1 MKENTVN
8 NHQYLNIT
16 PSTKVFLVQCLH
28 EQKTP
33 RTKVSMTNF
42 SSKIVCGSNKD
53 FGFKIVFGSNVNFLG
68 GENCDVLEN
77 YLVKNDLGLGNLKG
91 LN

>member
-1 MKENTVN
+1 M
-8 NHQYLNIT
+8 YLGQRSPLT
-16 PSTKVFLVQCLH
+16 PV
-28 EQKTP
+28 P
-33 RTKVSMTNF
+33 GTKVSTPNLW
-42 SSKIVCGSNKD
+42 VCGSNKD
-53 FGFKIVFGSNVNFLG
+53 FGFEIVFGSNVNFLG